1 MLKNQLNV
9 IFLFIKFKPNL
20 ATSLGQGKAF
30 LIRSRLVIF
39 PAWKV
44 AYLWLV
50 VKHSD
55 AERKRTLW
63 QGSKLEHGDKV
74 NQPALCPGRPSAR
87 LPTGRPTPD
96 WLTCRPKPRYRVTQN
111 TSMYTRIQF
120 VSDTIKGNGHC
131 KKKCFWLQ
139 LSTVGSLSAGCLSET
154 KVLAAFFEYGE

>member
-131 KKKCFWLQ
+131 KK
-139 LSTVGSLSAGCLSET
+139 SASGSSSQPL
-154 KVLAAFFEYGE
+154 VRWVRAAYRKQKF